1 MANAHENR
9 HNAWRLLAVTADTR
23 TCVFLQL
30 PSLQLAHAHKYRAS
44 HSFPSGTSQLPVN
57 TCTFLVYVCCH
68 SFAYAGTPSLE
79 NADVACDN
87 HDLAVVEAPCWNIPV
102 HRPISSV
109 LLPTLQPAAPTT
121 MAFRSQPLQ
130 PDRKLTNAIR

>member
-79 NADVACDN
+79 NAHVACDN
-87 HDLAVVEAPCWNIPV
+87 HDPGCCTSTLLEPFAEHTCA
-102 HRPISSV
+102 SSNFFS
-109 LLPTLQPAAPTT
+109 PAANTSACSTYNRGIQITT
-121 MAFRSQPLQ
+121 TA
-130 PDRKLTNAIR
+130 T